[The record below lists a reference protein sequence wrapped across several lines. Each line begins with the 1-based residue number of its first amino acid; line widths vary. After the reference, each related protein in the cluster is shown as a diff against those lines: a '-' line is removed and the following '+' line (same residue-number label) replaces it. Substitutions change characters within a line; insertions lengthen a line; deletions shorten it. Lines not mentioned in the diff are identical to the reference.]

1 MYFTNVKVETEKLLI
16 ASKVSV
22 LWEHPSVRGFLV
34 VCESEALGESTGG
47 VLIGFSGV
55 ADELASVHL
64 LKLSDLSAVPFS
76 LGRLGNLINVGDEP
90 AGVTGVRDGV
100 IEAEGAEIGLDEV
113 GGVASFFELDVD
125 VDSAISGV
133 EGVLEVDSPDLVA
146 LVVAVLLD
154 DVVARTGDLDEGDII
169 VKSEEDVVTVVPGVT
184 DGTDGVKVDFN
195 ADVEAILASPC
206 VGSELDKLEITKI
219 PH

>member
-1 MYFTNVKVETEKLLI
+1 MYYTNKKVETEKLLI

-22 LWEHPSVRGFLV
+22 LWEHPFLREFLV
-34 VCESEALGESTGG
+34 VFESEALGESTGG

-64 LKLSDLSAVPFS
+64 LKLSDLSAVPFA
-76 LGRLGNLINVGDEP
+76 LGRLVNLTNVGDEP
-90 AGVTGVRDGV
+90 AGVAGIGDAV

-113 GGVASFFELDVD
+113 GGVASFFEFDVD
-125 VDSAISGV
+125 VDSSISGV

-154 DVVARTGDLDEGDII
+154 DVVAGTSDLDEGD
-169 VKSEEDVVTVVPGVT
+169 VVVESEEDVVTVVPGVT

-195 ADVEAILASPC
+195 TDVEAILASPC
-206 VGSELDKLEITKI
+206 VGSEFN
-219 PH
+219 

>member
-113 GGVASFFELDVD
+113 GRVASFFELDVD